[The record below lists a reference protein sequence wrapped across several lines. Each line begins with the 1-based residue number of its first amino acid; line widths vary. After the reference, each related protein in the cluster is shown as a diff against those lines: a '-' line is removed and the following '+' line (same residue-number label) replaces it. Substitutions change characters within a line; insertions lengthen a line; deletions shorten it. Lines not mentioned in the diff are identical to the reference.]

1 MERLEKANACFLHTI
16 SGLGN
21 RSLWKIKNRFGS
33 FTNFINADNQELY
46 SAGLHQETISDFIER
61 RKTLNPFNCL
71 DDLEHRGIQAICF
84 EDEDFPELLKNIHNP
99 PYLLYYSGS
108 IHLTGQ
114 FCMAVVGA
122 RRATAYGKKVAHKFS
137 QGLAGQGIVVVS
149 GMARGID
156 TEAHLGALDAGGY
169 TIAVLGSGLDRIYP
183 RENVKLYERII
194 NHGLVLSEFPLHT
207 PPEPGNFPMRNR
219 LISGLSHGTV
229 VVEAKTKSGAL
240 ITADFALD
248 QGRDVFAVPGSV
260 DSANSEGTNNLINQG
275 GTLIT
280 GIEDILEEYECF
292 RNTAPVQLKQ
302 EQLWLLDDNENTII
316 QYMGSQSVQFDELL
330 NGLGMEV
337 GLLSTLL
344 LKMEL
349 SGIVKLLPG
358 NYYVKI

>member
-1 MERLEKANACFLHTI
+1 MERPEKANVCFLHTI

-21 RSLWKIKNRFGS
+21 RSLWNIKNRFGS
-33 FTNFINADNQELY
+33 FANFITANNQELY
-46 SAGLHQETISDFIER
+46 SAGLHQETISEFIER
-61 RKTLNPFNCL
+61 RKTLNSLNYL
-71 DDLEHRGIQAICF
+71 DDLERRGIRAICF
-84 EDEDFPELLKNIHNP
+84 EEEDYPEFLKNIHNP
-99 PYLLYYSGS
+99 PYIMYYSGT
-108 IHLTGQ
+108 IHLTRQ
-114 FCMAVVGA
+114 FCLAVVGA
-122 RRATAYGKKVAHKFS
+122 RRATVYGKKVAHKFS

-169 TIAVLGSGLDRIYP
+169 TIAVLGSGLAHIYP
-183 RENVKLYERII
+183 RENVKLYERIVS
-194 NHGLVLSEFPLHT
+194 HGLVLSEFPLHT

-219 LISGLSHGTV
+219 LISGLSYGV
-229 VVEAKTKSGAL
+229 VAVEAKTQSGAL

-248 QGRDVFAVPGSV
+248 QGRDVFAVPGPV
-260 DSANSEGTNNLINQG
+260 DSPNSEGTNNLIKQG
-275 GTLIT
+275 AKLIT

-292 RNTAPVQLKQ
+292 RNTAPVQPKQ
-302 EQLWLLDDNENTII
+302 EQLWLDDNENMII

-330 NGLGMEV
+330 KGLGMEV